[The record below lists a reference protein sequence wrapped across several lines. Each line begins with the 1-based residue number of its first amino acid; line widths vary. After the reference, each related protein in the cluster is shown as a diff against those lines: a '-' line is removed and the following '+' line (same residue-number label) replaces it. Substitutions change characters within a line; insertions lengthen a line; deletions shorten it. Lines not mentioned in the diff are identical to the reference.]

1 MTTNEVE
8 IRSAFL
14 FSVKLTGANY
24 KKVNS
29 KMKKSE
35 EKILTEKTLKGHDK
49 TDYPQVAVLH
59 YEH

>member
-1 MTTNEVE
+1 
-8 IRSAFL
+8 
-14 FSVKLTGANY
+14 
-24 KKVNS
+24 
-29 KMKKSE
+29 MKKSE